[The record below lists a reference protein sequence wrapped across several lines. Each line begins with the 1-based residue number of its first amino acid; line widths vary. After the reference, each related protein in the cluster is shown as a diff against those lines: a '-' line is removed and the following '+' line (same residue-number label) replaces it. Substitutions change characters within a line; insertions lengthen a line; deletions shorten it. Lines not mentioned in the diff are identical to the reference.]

1 MLRIKYNETW
11 ILHSL
16 NLYFQYVFVL
26 NTQFLHHTFKLS
38 VNWPVAVTFK
48 YFKLE
53 IRKNNLFSVIT
64 SFLLCCLYIC
74 LLFFCLKVAT
84 ASEAVFPNNVKSV

>member
-1 MLRIKYNETW
+1 MLRTKYNETW

-16 NLYFQYVFVL
+16 NLYVPYIFVL
-26 NTQFLHHTFKLS
+26 YTQFLHHTFELS
-38 VNWPVAVTFK
+38 VNWPVVITFK

-53 IRKNNLFSVIT
+53 IRKKKLFSVII
-64 SFLLCCLYIC
+64 SFLLCCLYVC

-84 ASEAVFPNNVKSV
+84 AEWSCVS